1 MSFFGGLL
9 GFDTPKIKTVDT
21 APYMSAGKDFLNPQS
36 SVNRGMFNNLKQMG
50 IDAAAQQYMQ
60 GARMQAMGQNPFAQ
74 DQFHSNLHAGLGQTQ
89 SAWNSYMNNAQGIG
103 SSLMGQALQGDMANV
118 QGYNA
123 ANMVASQNKSR
134 FFSGLLGSVVQAM
147 PGMIYGPGGSRE

>member
-9 GFDTPKIKTVDT
+9 GLDTPKIKTVDT

-74 DQFHSNLHAGLGQTQ
+74 DQWKSALSNNLGQTQ
-89 SAWNSYMNNAQGIG
+89 NAYSGYLNNAYGIG
-103 SSLMGQALQGDMANV
+103 SSLLGQALQGNLANAQARNMANM
-118 QGYNA
+118 NA
-123 ANMVASQNKSR
+123 QNNKSD
-134 FFSGLLGSVVQAM
+134 FWGGLFANALGAAPSFLFPEQKKD
-147 PGMIYGPGGSRE
+147 